1 VATKQFNNGE
11 FYEESDLNKTA
22 PSMFREGADAIMT
35 IPEVTQQGNLGVAA
49 YQKPSDGLDILRKH
63 ILGQER
69 FDSAFRIYID
79 RWAFKHPTPWDFF
92 RTMEN
97 VGGEDLSYFW
107 RGWFFT
113 NSKLDQGIKSVNYVD
128 NDPAKGALIT
138 IVNNDQMV
146 LPVPI
151 KIVQENGKTDSIQLP
166 VEIWQRG
173 GEWTFQYP
181 STSTIKTI
189 TIDPNHDY
197 PDINPD
203 NNIFSGAPL
212 KKVPQGVTANDVINN
227 YLKAIGGKDKIQSI
241 KDFTYLAKGNVQ
253 GQELELVQKYKA
265 PDNFLLTISL
275 PANNMQIQKEL
286 VKGDSVSLMA
296 MGHEQ
301 PLDEEIKKR
310 IKASAMPV
318 PEIQY
323 EKSGTGISLQP
334 TMAKVD
340 GRDAYVLEINN
351 EEGATK
357 EFFDAETGL
366 KIKKEVA
373 GSQSTTYGDYKEV
386 NGVKFPYTMTVV
398 SQFEIPFKVTDIKIN
413 SGLKDDDFK

>member
-1 VATKQFNNGE
+1 
-11 FYEESDLNKTA
+11 LNKIA
-22 PSMFREGADAIMT
+22 PYMFKEGADPIMT
-35 IPEVTQQGNLGVAA
+35 VPEVTQQSNLGMAA

-63 ILGQER
+63 ILGKER

-113 NSKLDQGIKSVNYVD
+113 NSKLDQGIKGVTYTD
-128 NDPAKGALIT
+128 NDPSKGALIT
-138 IVNNDQMV
+138 IVNNEQMV

-151 KIVQENGKTDSIQLP
+151 KIVQEDGKTDSIQLP

-173 GEWTFQYP
+173 GEWTFHYP
-181 STSTIKTI
+181 STTTIKSV

-203 NNIFSGAPL
+203 NNTFSGAPL

-227 YLKAIGGKDKIQSI
+227 YLKAIGGKDKIQAI
-241 KDFTYLAKGNVQ
+241 KDFTYTAKGTVQ
-253 GQELELVQKYKA
+253 GQALELVQKYKA
-265 PDNFLLTISL
+265 PNDFLLTITL
-275 PANNMQIQKEL
+275 PASNTVIQKEL
-286 VKGDSVSLMA
+286 IKGDSVSLMA
-296 MGHEQ
+296 MGNEQ
-301 PLDEEIKKR
+301 PLDEKTKQR
-310 IKASAMPV
+310 IKAAAMPV

-323 EKSGTGISLQP
+323 EASGKDVTLQP

-340 GRDAYVLEINN
+340 GKDAYVLEMSN
-351 EEGATK
+351 EEGASTK
-357 EFFDAETGL
+357 EYFDAETGL
-366 KIKKEVA
+366 KLKKEIA
-373 GSQSTTYGDYKEV
+373 SPSGPQTTSFSDYKEV
-386 NGVKFPYTMTVV
+386 NGVKFPYSMTVS
-398 SQFEIPFKVTDIKIN
+398 SQVDIPFKVTDIKIN